1 MRQGGDRLS
10 EGGTPVAAP
19 MTEQAYS
26 AWRKRQAVVFA
37 LRVACALAVIWFW
50 DDFDSI
56 LKVAALVVVALAVP
70 KLTSARRLMV
80 PYERYVR
87 EGLPD

>member
-1 MRQGGDRLS
+1 
-10 EGGTPVAAP
+10 
-19 MTEQAYS
+19 MTEPAYS
-26 AWRKRQAVVFA
+26 AWRMRQAVVFA

-56 LKVAALVVVALAVP
+56 LKIAALVVVAIAVP
-70 KLTSARRLMV
+70 KLTSVRRLMV
-80 PYERYVR
+80 PYDRYLK